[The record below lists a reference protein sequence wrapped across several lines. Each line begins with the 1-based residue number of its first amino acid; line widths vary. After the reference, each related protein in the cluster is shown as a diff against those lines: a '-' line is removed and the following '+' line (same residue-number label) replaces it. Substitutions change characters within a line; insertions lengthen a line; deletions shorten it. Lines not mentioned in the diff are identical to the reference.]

1 MTLKEWLEEA
11 GRSGTWL
18 ADQVGVSHQAVYLW
32 LSGKT
37 LPRAV
42 ILARIEEIT
51 EGRVTAR
58 AWAPFDV
65 AQDVEGVEDVAP

>member
-32 LSGKT
+32 LAGKT

-65 AQDVEGVEDVAP
+65 VGDVEGADDAAP